1 MKRFSILIP
10 LFGVSCVVAA
20 LYAAVAGSVEAKAR
34 YAFAGYVAGS
44 ARVGRMGIGVGIKFD
59 LREEDEA

>member
-1 MKRFSILIP
+1 
-10 LFGVSCVVAA
+10 VAA
-20 LYAAVAGSVEAKAR
+20 LCAAVAGSVEARAR

-44 ARVGRMGIGVGIKFD
+44 ARMGRMVLGIGIKFD

>member
-1 MKRFSILIP
+1 MAVL
-10 LFGVSCVVAA
+10 C
-20 LYAAVAGSVEAKAR
+20 AAVAGSVEAKAR

-44 ARVGRMGIGVGIKFD
+44 ARVGRIGLGIGIKFD

>member
-1 MKRFSILIP
+1 M
-10 LFGVSCVVAA
+10 AA
-20 LYAAVAGSVEAKAR
+20 LCAAVAGSVEARAR